1 MLNMHAAFSFVA
13 PEMEAARRIRRW
25 RYTLRKFWPLWKATQ
40 YFRLRSVFLLSGGFH
55 LINTP
60 ESIKIIGCSLR
71 NILDAP
77 EMHCRDARV
86 KSPSP
91 GTWVIKPPDGLHASK
106 LGEGLGVSCT
116 VNGFLQVAVK
126 ARGSSAG
133 YVDGRSSL
141 D

>member
-1 MLNMHAAFSFVA
+1 
-13 PEMEAARRIRRW
+13 
-25 RYTLRKFWPLWKATQ
+25 
-40 YFRLRSVFLLSGGFH
+40 

-60 ESIKIIGCSLR
+60 ESIRIIGCSLR

-91 GTWVIKPPDGLHASK
+91 GTWVVEPPDGLHASK
-106 LGEGLGVSCT
+106 AGEGLRVSCA
-116 VNGFLQVAVK
+116 VSGFLQVAVK
-126 ARGSSAG
+126 ALGRSVG